1 MQMLFDEV
9 TVRFH
14 HGGYF
19 TDPPNSVYIGGVV
32 DEINEF
38 DIDRASFFEFK
49 DYVMELGYPVNSSM
63 FFKVPGLD
71 FDGGLRRIES
81 DKDVG
86 VLLEHY
92 KDSEVLTIY
101 VERGHEPLMVVT

>member
-1 MQMLFDEV
+1 
-9 TVRFH
+9 
-14 HGGYF
+14 
-19 TDPPNSVYIGGVV
+19 
-32 DEINEF
+32 
-38 DIDRASFFEFK
+38 
-49 DYVMELGYPVNSSM
+49 MELGCPVNNSM

-92 KDSEVLTIY
+92 KDSEMLTI
-101 VERGHEPLMVVT
+101 